1 MEKGESK
8 LLGYTIYL
16 KLATPLMQLFFASA
30 LFRCGFCSRQWRMSL
45 PYCKVSWQ
53 PTARWDFGMSGLP
66 SHELVDVDL
75 EVDATATAFATA
87 LIDALPAAVSRRLE
101 PPKEQMQNFTPN
113 WQSLICPRPMEEIPK
128 IVSPANWQWSLSLRV
143 CMYVCLCVLTI
154 NIN

>member
-1 MEKGESK
+1 
-8 LLGYTIYL
+8 
-16 KLATPLMQLFFASA
+16 
-30 LFRCGFCSRQWRMSL
+30 
-45 PYCKVSWQ
+45 
-53 PTARWDFGMSGLP
+53 MSGLP